1 MEKPIQFA
9 TNKDKN
15 VIKDFE
21 DLNFEAE
28 SKCWYKKILILAI

>member
-1 MEKPIQFA
+1 MEKPIKFA

-28 SKCWYKKILILAI
+28 SKC

>member
-1 MEKPIQFA
+1 MLWEKPIKFA

-21 DLNFEAE
+21 DLNFEAL
-28 SKCWYKKILILAI
+28 LILAI

>member
-1 MEKPIQFA
+1 MLWKKPIKFA

-21 DLNFEAE
+21 DLNFQAE
-28 SKCWYKKILILAI
+28 SKC